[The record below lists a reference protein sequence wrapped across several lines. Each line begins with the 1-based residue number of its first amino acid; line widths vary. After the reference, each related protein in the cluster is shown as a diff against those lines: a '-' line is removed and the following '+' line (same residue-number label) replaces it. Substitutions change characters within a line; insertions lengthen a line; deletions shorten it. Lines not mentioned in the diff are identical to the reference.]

1 MKFKDYTWDKEFEIK
16 GYFSER
22 SDSIVS
28 KNSLSGTLHYS
39 PREIVLELF
48 GEFEE
53 ETGIS
58 FGFGKYLEKIY
69 GYSSSGNIL
78 ILNTYGEPMVHSS
91 SPGFPITRY
100 RVKNFKIYSVFY
112 NELENSS
119 SFVSN
124 ISSSPILFDISLF
137 NAPLSISKNAHLV
150 GLPKYPSFS
159 SPSLYNVINT
169 AK

>member
-1 MKFKDYTWDKEFEIK
+1 MKFKDYTWNKEFEIK

-28 KNSLSGTLHYS
+28 KNSLSGTLYYS
-39 PREIVLELF
+39 PKEIVLELF

-78 ILNTYGEPMVHSS
+78 ILNTYGEPMVNSS

-100 RVKNFKIYSVFY
+100 RVKNFKIYNVLY
-112 NELENSS
+112 NELENYDYSS
-119 SFVSN
+119 EALKDLINELDSEEIKEYRFSFEH
-124 ISSSPILFDISLF
+124 IEEWIEKSL
-137 NAPLSISKNAHLV
+137 V
-150 GLPKYPSFS
+150 TVKYG
-159 SPSLYNVINT
+159 
-169 AK
+169 